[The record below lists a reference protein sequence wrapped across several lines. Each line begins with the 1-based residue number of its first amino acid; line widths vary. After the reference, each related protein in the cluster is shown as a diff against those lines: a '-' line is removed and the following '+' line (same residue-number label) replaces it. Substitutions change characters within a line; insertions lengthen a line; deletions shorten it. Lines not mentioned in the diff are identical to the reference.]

1 MNIFNLI
8 GFKNPIVHQG
18 KYLVEKFLYIPIY
31 DLKKNNKND
40 LTHCCCLT

>member
-18 KYLVEKFLYIPIY
+18 KYLAEKFLYIPIY
-31 DLKKNNKND
+31 DLKKTTRMT
-40 LTHCCCLT
+40 LHTAVV